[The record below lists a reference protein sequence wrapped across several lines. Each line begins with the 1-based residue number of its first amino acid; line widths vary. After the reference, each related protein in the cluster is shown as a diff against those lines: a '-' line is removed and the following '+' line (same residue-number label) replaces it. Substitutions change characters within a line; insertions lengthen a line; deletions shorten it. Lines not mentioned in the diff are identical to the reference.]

1 MLTEKI
7 IKYLDSIQDETVE
20 LIKTLCEYPAP
31 SGKEEKRA
39 QFCKQWLEENGASG
53 VYIDSALNVVYPV
66 NCEGKD
72 KRILFTA
79 HTDTV
84 FPDTESY
91 PEYKEDDER
100 IYCPAVGDDTVR
112 VATVMMCAKYFID
125 NNITPENGVLFVL
138 NSCEEGLGNLVGT
151 RQLFKDFDGRITQFI
166 TVDANIGA
174 YVNVAVGS
182 HRYEVEA
189 KTAGGHSYSKFG
201 NRNAIEVISGMICEI
216 YKLRVPE
223 KEGAKTTY
231 NVGIIEG
238 GTSVNTIAQSA
249 KMLCEYRSND
259 RECLAVMEKEFARI
273 FKEAESDDAEIIVT
287 RVGERPCKGEVDLAV
302 EKKLIDAYKRAVQE
316 TNGMDTKASPASTD
330 ANIPMSL
337 GIAALDVGAAVSVG
351 SHTREEYLEKN
362 TVAEGV
368 EAIIRMT
375 TYII

>member
-1 MLTEKI
+1 MIKEFANKYNEMTLDIVRDLCKI
-7 IKYLDSIQDETVE
+7 
-20 LIKTLCEYPAP
+20 PAP
-31 SGKEEKRA
+31 SFMEDKRA
-39 QFCKQWLEENGASG
+39 EYCKNWLENAGATG
-53 VYIDSALNVVYPV
+53 VYIDSAKNVIFPL
-66 NCEGKD
+66 NCEGSD
-72 KRILFTA
+72 KITVLAA

-91 PEYKEDDER
+91 PEYREDEKR

-125 NNITPENGVLFVL
+125 NNIVPEKGVLFVL

-151 RQLFKDFDGRITQFI
+151 RQLFKDFEGRIKQFV
-166 TVDANIGA
+166 TVDASIGA

-182 HRYEVEA
+182 HRYEVVA
-189 KTAGGHSYSKFG
+189 KTAGGHSYGKFG
-201 NRNAIEVISGMICEI
+201 NRNAIEVLSGMVCEI

-302 EKKLIDAYKRAVQE
+302 EKKLIDAYKRAVKE

-368 EAIIRMT
+368 EAIIRMA

>member
-1 MLTEKI
+1 MISTYAKQNRENVLNVI
-7 IKYLDSIQDETVE
+7 RE
-20 LIKTLCEYPAP
+20 LCHIPAP
-31 SGKEEKRA
+31 SFGERRRA
-39 QFCKQWLEENGASG
+39 EYCKALLESFGAKG
-53 VYIDSALNVVYPV
+53 VYIDEVDNCIYPM
-66 NCEGKD
+66 NCEGSNELTV
-72 KRILFTA
+72 IAA

-125 NNITPENGVLFVL
+125 NNIVPEKGVLFVL

-151 RQLFKDFDGRITQFI
+151 RQLFKDFEGRIKQFV
-166 TVDANIGA
+166 TVDASIGA

-182 HRYEVEA
+182 HRYEVVA
-189 KTAGGHSYSKFG
+189 KTAGGHSYGKFG
-201 NRNAIEVISGMICEI
+201 NRNAIEVLSGMVCEI

-302 EKKLIDAYKRAVQE
+302 EKKLIDAYSRAVKE

-368 EAIIRMT
+368 EAIIRMA

>member
-1 MLTEKI
+1 M
-7 IKYLDSIQDETVE
+7 D
-20 LIKTLCEYPAP
+20 LIKEFSKKNNEITLDIVRDLCAIPAP
-31 SGKEEKRA
+31 SFMEHKRA
-39 QFCKQWLEENGASG
+39 EYCKKWLENAGAKG
-53 VYIDSALNVVYPV
+53 VYIDSVLNVIYPL
-66 NCEGKD
+66 NCEGSD
-72 KRILFTA
+72 ELTVLCA

-91 PEYKEDDER
+91 PEYREDEER

-125 NNITPENGVLFVL
+125 NNIVPEKGILFVL

-151 RQLFKDFDGRITQFI
+151 RQLFKDFEGRIKQFV
-166 TVDANIGA
+166 TVDASIGS
-174 YVNVAVGS
+174 YVNIAVGS
-182 HRYEVEA
+182 HRYEVVA
-189 KTAGGHSYSKFG
+189 KTAGGHSYGKFG
-201 NRNAIEVISGMICEI
+201 NRNAIEVLAGMVSEI

-273 FKEAESDDAEIIVT
+273 FKEAESDDAEIIVK

-302 EKKLIDAYKRAVQE
+302 EKKLIDAYSRTVKE
-316 TNGMDTKASPASTD
+316 TCGKEAHGYPASTD

-337 GIAALDVGAAVSVG
+337 GVAAIDVGAAISAG
-351 SHTREEYLEKN
+351 AHTREEYLEKN
-362 TVAEGV
+362 SVVDGV
-368 EAIIRMT
+368 EAIIRMA

>member
-1 MLTEKI
+1 M
-7 IKYLDSIQDETVE
+7 IKEFAIKNKEMTLDIVRD
-20 LIKTLCEYPAP
+20 LCEIPAP
-31 SGKEEKRA
+31 SFMEHKRA
-39 QFCKQWLEENGASG
+39 EYCKKWLENAGAKG
-53 VYIDSALNVVYPV
+53 VYIDSVLNVIYPL
-66 NCEGKD
+66 NCEGSD
-72 KRILFTA
+72 ELTVLCA

-91 PEYKEDDER
+91 PEYREDEKR

-112 VATVMMCAKYFID
+112 VATVMMTAKYFID
-125 NNITPENGVLFVL
+125 NNIVPEKGVLFVL

-151 RQLFKDFDGRITQFI
+151 RQLFKDFEGRIKQFV
-166 TVDANIGA
+166 TVDASIGN
-174 YVNVAVGS
+174 YVNIAVGS

-189 KTAGGHSYSKFG
+189 KTAGGHSYGKFG
-201 NRNAIEVISGMICEI
+201 SRNAIEVLSGMVCEI

-259 RECLAVMEKEFARI
+259 RECLAIMEKEFARI
-273 FKEAESDDAEIIVT
+273 FKEAESDDAEITVT
-287 RVGERPCKGEVDLAV
+287 RVGERPCKGEVDLV
-302 EKKLIDAYKRAVQE
+302 TEKKLIDAYSRAVKE
-316 TNGMDTKASPASTD
+316 TNGMESKGHPASTD

-337 GIAALDVGAAVSVG
+337 GVAAIDVGAAISVG
-351 SHTREEYLEKN
+351 SHTREEYLEKD
-362 TVAEGV
+362 TVADGV
-368 EAIIRMT
+368 EAIIRMA